1 MHLTSALVA
10 FAASIITVS
19 ATTVPDGVY
28 MITRYTNGTEV
39 YTPSEN
45 GASPIVLT
53 AEDVAVVRAANRRDM
68 LSSSTLNTLSKR
80 RTDCWGYQLEEFG
93 IDRAFE
99 ALAEGW
105 AGNGQDVCSSTPGLR
120 RYVASLRNQMMVYY
134 CVNESGKCGNCN
146 RDDVYYAM
154 AQMDA
159 KCRRYE
165 ASWFGWPGSFEIV
178 GKARQGDNVCAGN
191 MNGVP
196 F

>member
-1 MHLTSALVA
+1 MYLTSAVVA
-10 FAASIITVS
+10 FATSIIAVS
-19 ATTVPDGVY
+19 ATTIPDGVY
-28 MITRYTNGTEV
+28 TVTRYSNGTQV
-39 YTPSEN
+39 FTSSEN
-45 GASPIVLT
+45 GVSPIVLT
-53 AEDVAVVRAANRRDM
+53 AEDSAAAQAANRRDM

-99 ALAEGW
+99 ALAEQW
-105 AGNGQDVCSSTPGLR
+105 AGNGQDVCSDEPGKR
-120 RYVASLRNQMMVYY
+120 RYVASLRDQMMVYY
-134 CVNESGKCGNCN
+134 CVNEVGKCGNCN

-154 AQMDA
+154 AQMDS

-178 GKARQGDNVCAGN
+178 GKARQGDNVCAGG
-191 MNGVP
+191 MNGNP